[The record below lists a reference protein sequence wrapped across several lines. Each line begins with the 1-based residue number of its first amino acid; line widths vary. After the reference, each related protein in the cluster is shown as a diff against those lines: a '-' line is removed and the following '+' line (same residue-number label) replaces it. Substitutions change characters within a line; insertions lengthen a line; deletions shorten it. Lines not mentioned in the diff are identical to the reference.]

1 VTVTL
6 HIAML
11 SGGVTVFL
19 SVLTLFFM
27 SRHTLSHL
35 LVFFFFTALVK
46 KIMFVFCVFFKKI
59 NWYSLCSEMQPV
71 SFILCHCF
79 WICRGSSCLPWI
91 LLISSDEIAFDD
103 YVEMWQ
109 MMRMEVWQMM
119 MLTLTMIVSQTSLL
133 PKNS

>member
-1 VTVTL
+1 VTL

-46 KIMFVFCVFFKKI
+46 KIMFVFCVFFFKLT
-59 NWYSLCSEMQPV
+59 NTHFVPRCSLFHSFCVTVSESVEDPLV
-71 SFILCHCF
+71 FP
-79 WICRGSSCLPWI
+79 GSS
-91 LLISSDEIAFDD
+91 
-103 YVEMWQ
+103 
-109 MMRMEVWQMM
+109 
-119 MLTLTMIVSQTSLL
+119 
-133 PKNS
+133 